1 MRFYCGTA
9 PKRFTLSFGALCHK
23 TAIYERPVETI
34 APPMS
39 TAAETPADSP
49 IPGRPREIEAVS
61 NIYLVH
67 PAARRLVD
75 WLQRTPV
82 TPNQVSMASVAA
94 SGVAAVCYVSMAWPW
109 AAFGGLAFQYLW
121 HVMDGADGDL
131 ARRTGRASPRGELI
145 DGVCDHLSQ
154 ALIYVAFAFA
164 AQRTFGGLAWAAAVA
179 AGASHFV
186 QANAYETGRK
196 AYRRFVYGA
205 PWMRQTGAG
214 TAGPAKALS
223 DLYLAVSDLSSPGE
237 RRAEQAMDGAI
248 AAGKTQSARA
258 LYRQRFAALVK
269 ASGVMDSNTRTLA
282 AFLAILAGRP
292 LWFFVF
298 EFTVLNLALAILAAA
313 RLRTNRALAED
324 LRALA

>member
-1 MRFYCGTA
+1 M
-9 PKRFTLSFGALCHK
+9 S
-23 TAIYERPVETI
+23 I
-34 APPMS
+34 A
-39 TAAETPADSP
+39 AAEAPADAP
-49 IPGRPREIEAVS
+49 IPGRPREIEAVT
-61 NIYLVH
+61 NRYLVH

-82 TPNQVSMASVAA
+82 TPNQVSVASVAA
-94 SGVAAVCYVSMAWPW
+94 SGAAAICYVSMTWPW
-109 AAFGGLAFQYLW
+109 AAFAGLAFQFLW

-164 AQRTFGGLAWAAAVA
+164 AQRTFGGLAWATAVV

-196 AYRRFVYGA
+196 TYRRFVYGA

-237 RRAEQAMDGAI
+237 GRAEQAMDSAI
-248 AAGKTQSARA
+248 ADGQAAEARR
-258 LYRQRFAALVK
+258 LYRERFASLVK
-269 ASGVMDSNTRTLA
+269 ASGVLDSNTRTMA
-282 AFLAILAGRP
+282 AFLAVLAGQP

-298 EFTVLNLALAILAAA
+298 EFTVLNLALAILATA

>member
-1 MRFYCGTA
+1 M
-9 PKRFTLSFGALCHK
+9 
-23 TAIYERPVETI
+23 ETK

-39 TAAETPADSP
+39 IAAAETPTESSF
-49 IPGRPREIEAVS
+49 PGRPREIEAAT

-67 PAARRLVD
+67 PVARRLVD
-75 WLQRTPV
+75 WLQHTPV
-82 TPNQVSMASVAA
+82 TPNQVSVASVAA
-94 SGVAAVCYVSMAWPW
+94 AGAAAICYVSMAWPW
-109 AAFGGLAFQYLW
+109 AAFAGLVFQFLW
-121 HVMDGADGDL
+121 HVLDGADGDL

-154 ALIYVAFAFA
+154 ALIYVAFACA

-214 TAGPAKALS
+214 TTGPGKALS

-248 AAGKTQSARA
+248 AAGHAAEAHR
-258 LYRQRFAALVK
+258 LYRERFAPLVK
-269 ASGVMDSNTRTLA
+269 ASGLMDSNTRTLA
-282 AFLAILAGRP
+282 AFLAVLAGQP

-298 EFTVLNLALAILAAA
+298 EFTVLNLALATLATA
-313 RLRTNRALAED
+313 RLRANRALAED
-324 LRALA
+324 LRALV